1 MSNKPSS
8 TRKRSTNAKSPTKES
23 PAKQPRT
30 ESSQPRF
37 VETSIEDKFHPDGSK
52 VFNDPVHGHMEFH
65 PLCVAIID
73 TPQFQ
78 RLRNLKQLGATYSVY
93 PGAAHN
99 RFEHSLGVG
108 HLAGELV
115 FDLRTRQPEL
125 DITWKDILCVQIAG
139 LCHDLGH
146 GPFSHLFEH
155 RFVPATRDKSKPKW
169 THEEASVNMFNYMV
183 EQEANELKEKFRKWD
198 FHDGEITFMK
208 DLILGKHPRGGDCGY
223 GKEKPFLYEIVANKR
238 NGVDVDKWDYFRRD
252 CLQLGIFSSF
262 DHTRFMK
269 FARVIHVEEEGL
281 QICVREKEALDVYQ
295 MFHTRHSLH
304 LKAYQHKSAYVI
316 GVMLIDAIIAA
327 NDHITIPGDN
337 GKLCKMS
344 ECVDEK
350 NIDAYMNLTDNV
362 VSHILLTDN
371 PNLEVAKKLLRDV
384 ERRKLYKCVGES
396 MPSKD
401 SDTFDEKMVE
411 DGINEEVRRINGGK
425 SLTEQYPDSKFV
437 VQVVKL
443 DFGKGDQNPVDHL
456 LFFSKH
462 DKTKAVH
469 VRPAEVSSF
478 LPQVVFKEQLV
489 RVFFRLTDNPKRD
502 LDSLKML
509 QEGFQNWCK
518 SKIGEKGFKFFNIP
532 KTLANQAA
540 KPN

>member
-169 THEEASVNMFNYMV
+169 T
-183 EQEANELKEKFRKWD
+183 
-198 FHDGEITFMK
+198 
-208 DLILGKHPRGGDCGY
+208 DCGY